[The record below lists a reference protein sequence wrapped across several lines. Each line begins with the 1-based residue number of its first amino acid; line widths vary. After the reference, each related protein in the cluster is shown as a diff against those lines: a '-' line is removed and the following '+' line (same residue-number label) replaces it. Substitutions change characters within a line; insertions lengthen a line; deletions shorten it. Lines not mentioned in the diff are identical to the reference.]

1 MAEIM
6 FVKSIKNQHLL
17 YLEDKTCLWLR
28 LYNMGQPSYVKAGM
42 GEKMEE
48 MRGQRGLEREA
59 NPGDGW
65 FGMLRAE
72 RKNSR

>member
-1 MAEIM
+1 
-6 FVKSIKNQHLL
+6 
-17 YLEDKTCLWLR
+17 
-28 LYNMGQPSYVKAGM
+28 MGQPSHVKADI

-48 MRGQRGLEREA
+48 MRGQSGLEREA

-65 FGMLRAE
+65 FWMLRAE